1 MSRLANVI
9 GVFLF
14 LCSSSQ
20 AQTSIDISKISCE
33 QYNLFKV
40 ADPEKIAIWL
50 SGYHHG
56 IHKNTVL
63 ETQRLEENAKKLRDF
78 CYLNRKTQIFEA
90 VEKVL
95 GGKTVNRR

>member
-1 MSRLANVI
+1 MSRLATVI

-14 LCSSSQ
+14 LCSNSQ
-20 AQTSIDISKISCE
+20 AQTSIDVSKISCE

-50 SGYHHG
+50 SGYYHG
-56 IHKNTVL
+56 VNKNTVL
-63 ETQRLEENAKKLRDF
+63 ETQRLEENAKKLREF

>member
-1 MSRLANVI
+1 MSRLASVI
-9 GVFLF
+9 GAFLF
-14 LCSSSQ
+14 LCFGAQ

-56 IHKNTVL
+56 LHKNTIL

-78 CYLNRKTQIFEA
+78 CYLNRNTRIFEA

-95 GGKTVNRR
+95 GEKPANRR